1 MRLLF
6 ITHDF
11 PPDVGGIQTYMK
23 EYADRFAKK
32 CDDFAVICP
41 DKPNASEVDKK
52 LEYPVYRI
60 PLFNNTHL
68 YFSLRRKL
76 KKIVQLHKPD
86 ATFHAQWHTTL
97 AAAKLRDQGEL
108 DNVFCATHGRE
119 LLFNPFKK
127 IPVLDDVYINWMNRS
142 LKAVDHHFP
151 VSHYTK
157 SLLGSRSI
165 AESLTTVHPNGTS
178 PDDFFPKDCSGFK
191 KELGLEGKIVVLTVA
206 RILKSKGFENVFHAV
221 KTLQS
226 RGRNVHYLIVG
237 DGPDRMEMAQIA
249 TNMNIEKHVTFVG
262 KVPHEQLNP
271 YYNISDLFVLTPSTF
286 EAFGIVYLEAGACKK
301 PVIGSKAYGITDA
314 VLDGETGLLV
324 QPNNKEELTDAFERL
339 IQNRALAEKLGV
351 NGYERVKS
359 KLNWDALSEKLYG
372 EISSKLREG

>member
-1 MRLLF
+1 MRILF

-41 DKPNASEVDKK
+41 DKPNASAVDKK
-52 LEYPVYRI
+52 LNYPVYRI
-60 PLFNNTHL
+60 SLYNNTHL

-76 KKIVQLHKPD
+76 KEIVQAHKSD
-86 ATFHAQWHTTL
+86 ATFHAQWHTVL

-108 DNVFCATHGRE
+108 GNVFCATHGRE

-127 IPVLDDVYINWMNRS
+127 IPLLNSVYSRWMNRS
-142 LKAVDHHFP
+142 LQAVDHHFP

-157 SLLGSRSI
+157 SLLGGRSI
-165 AESLTTVHPNGTS
+165 APSQTTVHPNGTS
-178 PDDFFPKDCSGFK
+178 SDDFFPKDCSDFK
-191 KELGLEGKIVVLTVA
+191 KELGIEGKTVLLTVA

-221 KTLQS
+221 KELQS
-226 RGRNVHYLIVG
+226 RGHNIHYLIVG
-237 DGPDRMEMAQIA
+237 DGPDRQEMESAA
-249 TNMNIEKHVTFVG
+249 VKLNIENQVTFVG

-271 YYNISDLFVLTPSTF
+271 YYNISDIFVLTPSIF
-286 EAFGIVYLEAGACKK
+286 EAFGIVYLEAGACRK
-301 PVIGSKAYGITDA
+301 PVIGSNAYGIPDA

-324 QPNNKEELTDAFERL
+324 QPDDKEELTGAVERL
-339 IQNRALAEKLGV
+339 LQNRSLAEKLGE
-351 NGYERVKS
+351 NGYNRVKNE
-359 KLNWDALSEKLYG
+359 LNWDALSNKLYS
-372 EISSKLREG
+372 EINSRLKEE

>member
-41 DKPNASEVDKK
+41 DRPNASAVDKK
-52 LEYPVYRI
+52 LDYPVYRI
-60 PLFNNTHL
+60 PLYNNTHL

-76 KKIVQLHKPD
+76 KEIVQHHKPE
-86 ATFHAQWHTTL
+86 ATFHAQWHTTQ

-108 DNVFCATHGRE
+108 GNVFCATHGRE

-127 IPVLDDVYINWMNRS
+127 IPLLNSVYSRWMDRS
-142 LKAVDHHFP
+142 LQAVDHHFP

-165 AESLTTVHPNGTS
+165 APSRTTVHPNGTS
-178 PDDFFPKDCSGFK
+178 PNDFFPKDCSELK
-191 KELGLEGKIVVLTVA
+191 KELGLEGKTILLTVA
-206 RILKSKGFENVFHAV
+206 RILKSKGFEYVFYAV
-221 KTLQS
+221 QELQS
-226 RGRNVHYLIVG
+226 KGRNVHYLIVG
-237 DGPDRMEMAQIA
+237 DGPDRQEMAKIA
-249 TNMNIEKHVTFVG
+249 AKLNIEKHVTFVG
-262 KVPHEQLNP
+262 KVPHDQLNP

-301 PVIGSKAYGITDA
+301 PVVGTYAYGIPDA

-324 QPNNKEELTDAFERL
+324 QPNNKEELTAAIEHL
-339 IQNRALAEKLGV
+339 IQYRPLAEKLGE

-372 EISSKLREG
+372 EIQSRLSKG